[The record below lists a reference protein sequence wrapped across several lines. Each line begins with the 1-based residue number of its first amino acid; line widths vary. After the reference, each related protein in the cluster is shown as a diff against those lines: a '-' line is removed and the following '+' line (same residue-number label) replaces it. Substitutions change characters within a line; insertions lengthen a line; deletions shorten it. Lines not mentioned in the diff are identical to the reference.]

1 VGTAPQLTIS
11 RYGLRKSIVVARRES
26 DHTFQLSDACVKI
39 NFGYGLRK
47 SIVVARGESDHTF
60 QLSDACVKINFGWR
74 RE

>member
-1 VGTAPQLTIS
+1 VVATARGAGTGARTVGTAPQLTIS

-39 NFGYGLRK
+39 NFG
-47 SIVVARGESDHTF
+47 
-60 QLSDACVKINFGWR
+60 WR